1 MKRVFVAFTTIL
13 FTFSLILSSCT
24 TEEPTIIDSAL
35 PSGLFSADRAGS
47 LVAENGTPTTGG
59 VELGTDEENTSFIR
73 FGSDFTTELATGTVA
88 VYLSTSEVFTAD
100 PGNGNP
106 DLRLIGAINSNGE
119 QFFKLTEA
127 VSSEFTHV
135 ILWCNTASIPFGNA
149 ELK

>member
-1 MKRVFVAFTTIL
+1 MKRVFFAFATIL
-13 FTFSLILSSCT
+13 FTLSLILSSCT
-24 TEEPTIIDSAL
+24 TEEPTIIDSSQ
-35 PSGLFSADRAGS
+35 PSGVFSADRVGT

-88 VYLSTSEVFTAD
+88 VYLSTSAVFTAD

-106 DLRLIGAINSNGE
+106 DLKLIGAINRNGE
-119 QFFKLTEA
+119 QFFKLTETVPA
-127 VSSEFTHV
+127 AFTHV